1 MKLKNAKIKK
11 RRYKLMKRDEYQVAT
26 RIAAELI
33 LNGQSAGWKEAEA
46 SEEKRLAAILHP
58 YNITPVMPRTW
69 ALNPL
74 ESEAP

>member
-11 RRYKLMKRDEYQVAT
+11 RRHKLMKRDEYQVAT
-26 RIAAELI
+26 QVATGLI
-33 LNGQSAGWKEAEA
+33 LNGQSAGWKKAEA
-46 SEEKRLAAILHP
+46 SEGKRLAAILHP
-58 YNITPVMPRTW
+58 YNITPVVPRTW